1 MGSCN
6 FKVYIMMRGTLV
18 AKRTKAV
25 RGRWYACTTGGWKDA
40 RRTRIPPASDCFLGF
55 GDGKVYILFEC
66 LFSLLLIVGFVLAG
80 FVFCES

>member
-1 MGSCN
+1 MEN
-6 FKVYIMMRGTLV
+6 LNVQKPLRTGTGAIRV
-18 AKRTKAV
+18 SHIFP
-25 RGRWYACTTGGWKDA
+25 DA